1 MSRSGNSPA
10 LTFDKARA
18 ASASHNGPKPAVN
31 WCGHAVV
38 EREAMSRHTIR
49 ARPPKLVAAFAAA
62 LLLAGCA
69 SVQVQNRQPA
79 QELAQQAR
87 PPGSVYTGW
96 RVFQDKCAACHGP
109 AALGTS
115 RGPDLLPRVREM
127 GSRKFVGL
135 VLQRYDWTRPASQPR
150 DDSAAL
156 DALVERIL
164 QRQEGAL
171 VMPAWEG
178 EPRVTAHI
186 ADLYAYLSARAEG
199 TQGSG
204 RPAP

>member
-1 MSRSGNSPA
+1 
-10 LTFDKARA
+10 
-18 ASASHNGPKPAVN
+18 
-31 WCGHAVV
+31 
-38 EREAMSRHTIR
+38 MSRHTIR
-49 ARPPKLVAAFAAA
+49 ARPPKLAAAFAAA

>member
-1 MSRSGNSPA
+1 
-10 LTFDKARA
+10 
-18 ASASHNGPKPAVN
+18 
-31 WCGHAVV
+31 
-38 EREAMSRHTIR
+38 MSRHTIR
-49 ARPPKLVAAFAAA
+49 ARPPKLAAAFAAA

-69 SVQVQNRQPA
+69 SVQLQNRQPA